1 MKRLFSFVVVA
12 VAAFAL
18 ASCAKSERE
27 GAQEATM
34 TLSVSI
40 PDGVGTKA
48 YGDGMFAEKT
58 IVIGV
63 FDEDGNEKFRKADVW
78 GAEEFTKEIKV
89 RFVMGK
95 SYQMVIFAQYGA
107 AYGAPETM
115 SLREITLDYTASNME
130 NLDAFYAHVP
140 TFTVK
145 QDFSKTVVLKR
156 PFAQINFATTVN
168 DLDESIGEGYLGLS
182 DKAVVTVKN
191 LANTLNLF
199 TGETAYVDEN
209 NKSEAQGK
217 PVTIPETAF
226 PKVDGKYPQIEV
238 DGVKYEVISMNYV
251 LVADAGCE
259 DGKTTVDLTLQVG
272 DLVINVPSAYLKRN
286 YRTNVIGE
294 LLTAEGSFNV
304 TVDPIFTDTFD
315 YVWNE

>member
-1 MKRLFSFVVVA
+1 MKKLITFITIAICFAAVSCQKTADVENIANATFSISVP
-12 VAAFAL
+12 
-18 ASCAKSERE
+18 
-27 GAQEATM
+27 QEA
-34 TLSVSI
+34 V
-40 PDGVGTKA
+40 TKA
-48 YGDGMFAEKT
+48 YGDGMYDAKNV
-58 IVIGV
+58 IIGV
-63 FDEDGNEKFRKADVW
+63 FDETGKERYRQVLPWAKDV
-78 GAEEFTKEIKV
+78 FTQEV
-89 RFVMGK
+89 TLTFVIGK
-95 SYQMVIFAQYGA
+95 QYQLVFWAQYGD

-115 SLREITLDYTASNME
+115 SLRELTLKYTASNME

>member
-1 MKRLFSFVVVA
+1 MVA

-304 TVDPIFTDTFD
+304 TVDPIFTDTID

>member
-1 MKRLFSFVVVA
+1 MVA

-63 FDEDGNEKFRKADVW
+63 FDEDGNEMFRKADVW

-115 SLREITLDYTASNME
+115 SLREITLDYTTSNME

-199 TGETAYVDEN
+199 TGETAYVDDN

-251 LVADAGCE
+251 LVADDGCE

>member
-1 MKRLFSFVVVA
+1 MVA

-217 PVTIPETAF
+217 SVTIPETAF

-238 DGVKYEVISMNYV
+238 DGVKYEVISMNNV

>member
-1 MKRLFSFVVVA
+1 MVA

>member
-1 MKRLFSFVVVA
+1 MVA

-217 PVTIPETAF
+217 SVTIPETAF

>member
-217 PVTIPETAF
+217 SVTIPETAF

-238 DGVKYEVISMNYV
+238 DGVKYEVISMNNV

>member
-1 MKRLFSFVVVA
+1 M
-12 VAAFAL
+12 
-18 ASCAKSERE
+18 
-27 GAQEATM
+27 
-34 TLSVSI
+34 SI
-40 PDGVGTKA
+40 PDGIGTKA

-95 SYQMVIFAQYGA
+95 SYQMVIFAQSGA

-217 PVTIPETAF
+217 PVTVPETAF

-272 DLVINVPSAYLKRN
+272 DLEINVPSAYLKRN
-286 YRTNVIGE
+286 YRTNVVGE

>member
-217 PVTIPETAF
+217 SVTIPETAF

>member
-1 MKRLFSFVVVA
+1 MVA

-217 PVTIPETAF
+217 SVTIPETAF

-304 TVDPIFTDTFD
+304 TVDPIFTDTID

>member
-1 MKRLFSFVVVA
+1 M
-12 VAAFAL
+12 
-18 ASCAKSERE
+18 
-27 GAQEATM
+27 
-34 TLSVSI
+34 
-40 PDGVGTKA
+40 
-48 YGDGMFAEKT
+48 
-58 IVIGV
+58 
-63 FDEDGNEKFRKADVW
+63 
-78 GAEEFTKEIKV
+78 
-89 RFVMGK
+89 
-95 SYQMVIFAQYGA
+95 
-107 AYGAPETM
+107 
-115 SLREITLDYTASNME
+115 
-130 NLDAFYAHVP
+130 
-140 TFTVK
+140 
-145 QDFSKTVVLKR
+145 KTVVLKR

>member
-1 MKRLFSFVVVA
+1 MVA

-130 NLDAFYAHVP
+130 NLNAFYAHVP

-217 PVTIPETAF
+217 SVTIPETAF